1 MIKKYTAALLGAF
14 LLFNCGISFA
24 VDNVP
29 SAQFFLLNYDAN
41 SEAMGGSIASL
52 SQNPISFTSNPSSNF
67 SVLASRLD
75 FSAIAAFD
83 GIYGGMGAFMT
94 PSKYGNFTTAVS
106 YVNLGNADQNL
117 ISFYFNYVYPFSTDI
132 PVYKDKGGF
141 GATLKLH
148 QLKIEDESQMSF
160 ILDFGASYKLDMIFN
175 GLWAFAAF
183 KNLGNDIDFEH
194 YGKIEMPGNFAAALR
209 YDLPFETKPAFT
221 VDLMKFFS
229 EDMEG
234 IGYSCGFEIMP
245 VYPVT
250 VKAGWRD
257 CGDDI
262 NYGPTAGL
270 FLNFD
275 SFNIG
280 YSFSAMF
287 EDLTPKHTF
296 NFGFMFG
303 KIRDSN
309 KAYDYYLGYN
319 FNMAKEAY
327 NRKDY
332 ISARQ
337 QLEDILAIYPNHQHS
352 KDLLKQLVY
361 DLEIYDRSLEI
372 QVNRWLRRA
381 DLALYRNNLIKARSY
396 YYRVLGVDPE
406 NSYAEAGLANVN
418 AKLKSVEFQESRK
431 KNEKKIISLW
441 SEGMNHYNN
450 GQFIFAKEKFSQ
462 ILEMDPENAGAIKYL
477 AIIQTQVSKVTDLQA
492 DKMFIQGMEY
502 YNMADYDRAA
512 KYFNA
517 VYTSDPKRMDAK
529 EYYELSR
536 KALNMP
542 ITASGTQG
550 QGQINK
556 FAGKDD
562 ARLSS
567 GQKIQKEMEIS
578 FNQAVDLF
586 NNGKY
591 DEALK
596 LFVALSEKALR
607 NNYYD
612 LNRQIREYT
621 AKSRNAISEDYFK
634 EALAFVKIDKDEEAL
649 EKINKSLEYN
659 KNYAP
664 AARELERLT
673 ASLARKYY
681 DMGIKAYSLGQISKA
696 KDYLEKSLEYD
707 PKKTESKKALDRIKA
722 LGD

>member
-1 MIKKYTAALLGAF
+1 MIRKYAAVLLCAS

-24 VDNVP
+24 VDNIP
-29 SAQFFLLNYDAN
+29 SGQFFLLNYDAN

-52 SQNPISFTSNPSSNF
+52 SKNPISFTSNPSSNF

-75 FSAIAAFD
+75 FSGIAAFD
-83 GIYGGMGAFMT
+83 GVYGGMGAFMT
-94 PSKYGNFTTAVS
+94 PSKYGNFTAAVS

-117 ISFYFNYVYPFSTDI
+117 MSFYFNYVYPFSTEV

-148 QLKIEDESQMSF
+148 QLKIENESQTSF
-160 ILDFGASYKLDMIFN
+160 VLDFGASYKLDMIFS
-175 GLWAFAAF
+175 GLWGFVAF
-183 KNLGNDIDFEH
+183 KNLGNDIDFEN
-194 YGKIEMPGNFAAALR
+194 YGKIEMPGSFAAALK

-221 VDLMKFFS
+221 FDLIKFFPK
-229 EDMEG
+229 DMEG
-234 IGYSCGFEIMP
+234 IGYSVGFEIMP

-257 CGDDI
+257 YGDDI

-287 EDLTPKHTF
+287 EDLAPKHTV

-303 KIRDSN
+303 KIRDTN
-309 KAYDYYLGYN
+309 KAYDYYLGHN

-337 QLEDILAIYPNHQHS
+337 QLEDILAIYPNHQPS

-361 DLEIYDRSLEI
+361 DLDMYDRSLEI

-381 DLALYRNNLIKARSY
+381 DLALHRNNLIKARSY
-396 YYRVLGVDPE
+396 YYRVLGVEPE

-418 AKLKSVEFQESRK
+418 VKLKNVEFQESRK
-431 KNEKKIISLW
+431 KHEKRIISLW
-441 SEGMNHYNN
+441 SEGINYYNS

-462 ILEMDPENAGAIKYL
+462 ILELDPENTGAIKYL

-517 VYTSDPKRMDAK
+517 VYASDPKRTDAK
-529 EYYELSR
+529 EYYDLSR
-536 KALNMP
+536 KALDMP
-542 ITASGTQG
+542 ITASGA
-550 QGQINK
+550 QGQISRL
-556 FAGKDD
+556 ADKDD
-562 ARLSS
+562 STLSS
-567 GQKIQKEMEIS
+567 SQKIQKEMEIY

-596 LFVALSEKALR
+596 LFVALSEKALK

-621 AKSRNAISEDYFK
+621 AKSRNAISENYFK
-634 EALAFVKIDKDEEAL
+634 EALAFIKINKDEEAL
-649 EKINKSLEYN
+649 EKIKKSLEYN
-659 KNYAP
+659 KDYVP

-673 ASLARKYY
+673 ASLAQKYY
-681 DMGIKAYSLGQISKA
+681 DMGIKAYSSGHISRA
-696 KDYLEKSLEYD
+696 KDYLAKSLEYD
-707 PKKTESKKALDRIKA
+707 PKKIESKKALDRIKA